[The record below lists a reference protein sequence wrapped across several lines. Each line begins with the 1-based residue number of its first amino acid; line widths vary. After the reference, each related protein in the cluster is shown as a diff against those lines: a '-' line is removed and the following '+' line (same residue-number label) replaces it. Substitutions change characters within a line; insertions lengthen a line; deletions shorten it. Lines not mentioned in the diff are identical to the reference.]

1 MFHKITIES
10 SLGGLSIGLHNIE
23 RKEVEIM
30 EWGTVSAASMT
41 GMVFTLLISLG
52 LPVILGIMIYKKTHA
67 KVSSC
72 LIGAGIFV
80 AFALI
85 LEQIL
90 HVVVLGVTGTVIR
103 DNIFLYALYGGLA
116 AALFEETGRLVAM
129 KYCMK
134 KNLDKGNA
142 LMYGVGHGGAEA
154 ILIVGLVYV
163 NNLITSI
170 MINTGVIQLT
180 MAQLDPALQESTY
193 QQLQQLWQLPAYG
206 FYLAGVERISAVVLQ
221 ISFSVLIY
229 KSVKTGQKKFFAG
242 AFSLHFLVDFV
253 TVVTAGKGV
262 PSWTV
267 ELEVAVMAVV
277 IAFGV
282 AKIYWHDKNERI
294 EGTGNAGL

>member
-1 MFHKITIES
+1 MVYIIVKK
-10 SLGGLSIGLHNIE
+10 G
-23 RKEVEIM
+23 EVEIM
-30 EWGTVSAASMT
+30 EWGTVPAASMT
-41 GMVFTLLISLG
+41 GMVFTLTVSVGFPI
-52 LPVILGIMIYKKTHA
+52 ILGIIVYRKTHA
-67 KVSSC
+67 KISSC
-72 LIGAGIFV
+72 FIGAGIFV
-80 AFALI
+80 VFALI

-90 HVVVLGVTGTVIR
+90 HAVVLGFTGTVIR

-170 MINTGVIQLT
+170 MINTGGMQLT
-180 MAQLDPALQESTY
+180 MAQLDPALQEATY
-193 QQLQQLWQLPAYG
+193 RQLQQLWQLPAYG
-206 FYLAGVERISAVVLQ
+206 FYLAGVERLSAVVLQ
-221 ISFSVLIY
+221 IGFSVLIY

-253 TVVTAGKGV
+253 TVVTAGNGV
-262 PSWTV
+262 PSWAV
-267 ELEVAVMAVV
+267 ELEVMAITVA
-277 IAFGV
+277 IALGV
-282 AKIYWHDKNERI
+282 AKIYRHDKTERT
-294 EGTGNAGL
+294 EEAEDAGL